1 MWNRHLAAGSAVPAS
16 DMSAASV
23 TPVTPLLAGPDSSL
37 LCGCDY
43 GFDFLPFL
51 LMDPLDLLPLLLR

>member
-1 MWNRHLAAGSAVPAS
+1 MPAS

-23 TPVTPLLAGPDSSL
+23 TTVASLLTGADSSL

-51 LMDPLDLLPLLLR
+51 LMDPLDLLPLLLYRER